1 MTSPTGSGSETSRS
15 PRLKAIVEPGS
26 CCGYGVCSEMC
37 PQVFARGEDGL
48 VSIAVEFVPA
58 ELEAQAREAAAS
70 CPQAAL
76 SIVAA

>member
-1 MTSPTGSGSETSRS
+1 MPSTGPGSEAS
-15 PRLKAIVEPGS
+15 PARLKAVVEPGS

-37 PQVFARGEDGL
+37 PQVFARGDDGL

-70 CPQAAL
+70 CPQSAL
-76 SIVAA
+76 TIVEA